1 MQASLHLVTLRV
13 PNLSPY
19 QLWVAGSGGVVVGHL
34 HSMPSLLPPWR
45 SAGKPSRSSI
55 LCGKVRRQISPF
67 PFDDERSVCLGNAR
81 SLLFR
86 FRSHAIFSFR
96 RRIDR
101 SRIFECPSVAL
112 STHAR
117 VVPAYHPLGRTATYV
132 SASGHTRVTY
142 Y

>member
-67 PFDDERSVCLGNAR
+67 PFDDEQPVSHGNAR

-86 FRSHAIFSFR
+86 FRSHAIFRFSVDGSNAVEIRGSF
-96 RRIDR
+96 
-101 SRIFECPSVAL
+101 S
-112 STHAR
+112 STFPR
-117 VVPAYHPLGRTATYV
+117 
-132 SASGHTRVTY
+132 TRVWY
-142 Y
+142 RLAIHRDEL